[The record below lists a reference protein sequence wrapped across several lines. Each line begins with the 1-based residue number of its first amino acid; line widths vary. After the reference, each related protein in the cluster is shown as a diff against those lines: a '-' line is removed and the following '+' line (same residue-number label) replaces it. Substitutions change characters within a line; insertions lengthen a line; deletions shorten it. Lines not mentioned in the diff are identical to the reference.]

1 MWGDLKQ
8 CKVPILIM
16 VGQKDTKFNEI
27 ARQMRD
33 DINCTTDMNSN
44 SSSENK
50 LCTVIEV
57 PGCGHAVHLETPLAV
72 VHAIGKFL
80 RDV

>member
-1 MWGDLKQ
+1 
-8 CKVPILIM
+8 M
-16 VGQKDTKFNEI
+16 VGQKDTKFSEI
-27 ARQMRD
+27 GHQMCD
-33 DINCTTDMNSN
+33 EINCTTDMNSN
-44 SSSENK
+44 SPSENK

-57 PGCGHAVHLETPLAV
+57 PGCGHAVHLENPLAV